1 MILITGASGNVGRE
15 VVKQA
20 LAVGL
25 KVRATFRSPAEA
37 ARAPAGLEGVVM
49 DFSKPETIRP
59 ALEGIEKIFLVG
71 PPVPDLPSLEATLVN
86 EVRAVGQKHVVK
98 LSALGGRESIFSS
111 LHRDSEEHIEA
122 SGLPYTFLR
131 PNGFMQNLVNYN
143 AATINAQSAFYGCQ
157 GGGAVSVVDIRDIAA
172 VAVIVL
178 AATGH
183 EGKSYALTGPEP
195 LTNDEIAEKLSQ
207 VAGREIKYIDLP
219 PAEFKK
225 ALLNA
230 GAPNWSADA
239 LLDLQRLYREGKASK
254 VTDDIVRLTGRMPI
268 TFNQFAG
275 DYAFAFENRA
285 RAAS

>member
-20 LAVGL
+20 LTVGL
-25 KVRATFRSPAEA
+25 KIRATFRSPAEA

-59 ALEGIEKIFLVG
+59 ALKGIEKIFLAG
-71 PPVPDLPSLEATLVN
+71 PPVRDLPGLEATFIN
-86 EVRAVGQKHVVK
+86 EILSIGRKHVVK
-98 LSALGGRESIFSS
+98 LSALGGRESVFGS
-111 LHRDSEEHIEA
+111 LHRDSEENIEA

-143 AATINAQSAFYGCQ
+143 AATINTQNAFYGCQ
-157 GGGAVSVVDIRDIAA
+157 GEGAVSVVDVRDIAA

-195 LTNDEIAEKLSQ
+195 LANEQIAEKLSQ
-207 VAGREIKYIDLP
+207 VAGREIRYVDLP
-219 PAEFKK
+219 AAEFKK
-225 ALLNA
+225 ALLSA
-230 GAPNWSADA
+230 GTPEWSADA
-239 LLDLQRLYREGKASK
+239 LLDLQCLYREGRASV
-254 VTDDIVRLTGRMPI
+254 VTDDIDRLTGRMPI
-268 TFNQFAG
+268 AFDQFAR
-275 DYAFAFENRA
+275 DYSFAFETRF